1 MIHASQGFSEL
12 QRGGEPRRF
21 PAVGFEDG
29 PQSRVMPLFPSST
42 EQTKHAQ

>member
-1 MIHASQGFSEL
+1 MIHALQGFSEL
-12 QRGGEPRRF
+12 QHSGAPRCF

-29 PQSRVMPLFPSST
+29 PQNRGMPLFPSST